1 MRPRGA
7 RPLIA
12 PILHNVDM
20 FQSTRPRGARL
31 YSRRIKAR
39 VFVSIHAPAW
49 GATHHFFCMLELIM
63 FQSTRPR
70 GARHWT
76 QQGRR
81 KMLYV
86 SIHAP
91 AWGATRPTP
100 PILQPAWFQS
110 TRPRGARPKASSI
123 ILTHSSFNPRA
134 RVGRDLQARLQSC
147 ACVCRFNPRARVGRD
162 TPSGA
167 NCVSLNS
174 FNPRARVGR
183 DFDACASGEDALV
196 SIHAPAWGATVSHR
210 RHTSLYARFNPRAR
224 VGRDLVG
231 DQRVGHH
238 GVSIHAPAWG
248 ATGKRAVVQ
257 FL

>member
-1 MRPRGA
+1 
-7 RPLIA
+7 
-12 PILHNVDM
+12 
-20 FQSTRPRGARL
+20 
-31 YSRRIKAR
+31 
-39 VFVSIHAPAW
+39 
-49 GATHHFFCMLELIM
+49 M

-224 VGRDLVG
+224 VGRDLSRWPTNLQAG
-231 DQRVGHH
+231 GFNPRARVGRDRYNINFAHEV
-238 GVSIHAPAWG
+238 GEFQSTRPRG
-248 ATGKRAVVQ
+248 ARRHV
-257 FL
+257 